1 MKQKKLIIQISKV
14 LLFVFLFGVIF
25 DYTSYVLV
33 NKSESKAL
41 SIITKQEDEYY
52 DIILAGPSHM
62 QYSIQP
68 AQLFGEYGLVACNP
82 STAAQSIPTTYYV
95 VKEMIEKHTPEL
107 VVVDLFCLF
116 YPDVY
121 FTPTRF
127 HQAIDY
133 FELSKNKIDAI
144 EDLVD
149 ENKEEFYLNYLLY
162 HSRWKTLTKDDYT
175 VFSNW
180 NETYTL
186 LYGTTAFPNDFVPV
200 PKEETAEIPEISLE
214 YLKKIVD
221 LCKKTDTELLLTVIP
236 YRADVDNNN
245 TSAIL
250 QQQMY
255 NTVEQLASEW
265 NVDYLN
271 GLYYLDEMNFD
282 FTTDMKEYSHVNVL
296 GSEKVSTWYGQY
308 FVENYDLPNRAEDK
322 KYSDW
327 YEDYEEYMAIF
338 SKQETLGDN

>member
-1 MKQKKLIIQISKV
+1 MKSKKLIRQIAK
-14 LLFVFLFGVIF
+14 LFLFLFLFLIIY

-33 NKSESKAL
+33 NKSKAQAI
-41 SIITKQEDEYY
+41 SIISKQEDDYY

-68 AQLFGEYGLVACNP
+68 AQLFGEYGLIAGNA
-82 STAAQSIPTTYYV
+82 STTAQSIPTTYYV
-95 VKEMIEKHTPEL
+95 VKEMIEKQKPKL

-116 YPDVY
+116 CPDVY

-127 HQAIDY
+127 HQAMDH
-133 FELSKNKIDAI
+133 FDLSKTKIEAI

-162 HSRWKTLTKDDYT
+162 HFRWKDLTRDDYT
-175 VFSNW
+175 VFSDW
-180 NETYTL
+180 NETYNL
-186 LYGTTAFPNDFVPV
+186 LYETTVFQNDFVPV
-200 PKEETAEIPEISLE
+200 PKEETAEIPEIPLK

-221 LCKKTDTELLLTVIP
+221 LCKETNTELLLTVIP
-236 YRADVDNNN
+236 YRADVDNND

-255 NTVEQLASEW
+255 NTVEKLASEW
-265 NVDYLN
+265 DVDYVN
-271 GLYYLDEMNFD
+271 GLHYLDEINFD
-282 FTTDMKEYSHVNVL
+282 FTTDMEEYSHMNL
-296 GSEKVSTWYGQY
+296 SGAQKISTWYGQY
-308 FVENYDLPNRAEDK
+308 FVENYVLPNRAEDE

-327 YEDYEEYMAIF
+327 YADYEEYNHIF
-338 SKQETLGDN
+338 NQ